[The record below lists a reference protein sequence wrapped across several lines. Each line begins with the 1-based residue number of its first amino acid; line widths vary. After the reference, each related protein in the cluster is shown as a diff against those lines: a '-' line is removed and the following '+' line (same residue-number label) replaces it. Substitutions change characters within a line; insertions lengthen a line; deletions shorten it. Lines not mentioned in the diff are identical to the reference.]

1 MSRVGGLAALLLAVA
16 AGSAVAQEPSLGE
29 AARREKAKR
38 RAPAASGRVYT
49 NADLEALR
57 NAEGGRGTLNLMDG
71 PAEGSTGGERSP
83 AAPSARPVEPPFV
96 PEEAQGRQPATGE
109 AEWRERASQLRGAI
123 EQAEARLASSR
134 SEIERLREQLSPM
147 AQPYVQDVNQ
157 RLQLQSQLTAAET
170 ALAEAQRELEQARQ
184 GYRALQEDAQRQR
197 VPPGWV
203 SNAS

>member
-1 MSRVGGLAALLLAVA
+1 MTRGGGLAALLLAVA
-16 AGSAVAQEPSLGE
+16 AGSALAQEPSLGE

-38 RAPAASGRVYT
+38 RTPVAPGRVYT
-49 NADLEALR
+49 NDDLEALR

-71 PAEGSTGGERSP
+71 PAEGSTSAEPSP
-83 AAPSARPVEPPFV
+83 GPPSARPVEPPFV
-96 PEEAQGRQPATGE
+96 PGPAEGRQPAAGE

-123 EQAEARLASSR
+123 EQAEARLAASR

-147 AQPYVQDVNQ
+147 ARTYVQDVNQ
-157 RLQLQSQLTAAET
+157 RLQLQSELTDAET